1 MAVPWDLRHPRPNSS
16 NQNSYH
22 GQTAVSQPPSS
33 EHLGN
38 TRLPNFPNS
47 DYHPHATPDS
57 SILHLGRYEG
67 YTIKPDDIASS
78 EKRWSLPPRK
88 PIPATQEDLHTEVI
102 RQRQSGRTA
111 CRELE
116 DCHGPKRQYI
126 DRLIMER
133 NASTSLGHF
142 EVAQLRLER
151 IPRESRR
158 AYNRSGGRNYD
169 THDYKHKESTKPKL
183 KTVYMHIILQFMK
196 NASRS
201 LVETASDN
209 YAPRNPS
216 VGETYHGERQNTSE
230 EDFSTAP
237 ITPIHQPPLLHVS
250 SQRPTQAREYRYTTD
265 DEQSVSPS
273 PSCYI
278 SRGTQTASPAHAK
291 LQTDEIADDAPPGDA
306 SSEESCVTYTNVEE
320 GIPRSSPSSDDEVV
334 STRDSPAT
342 SESENESTGKESKGI
357 DEYEK
362 PPWFQN
368 LQPGLLLLHI
378 PNDLSTCPEL
388 TRTKSKLLA

>member
-1 MAVPWDLRHPRPNSS
+1 MAVPWDLRHPRNILS
-16 NQNSYH
+16 NQHNYH
-22 GQTAVSQPPSS
+22 GQTAVLGPPKSS
-33 EHLGN
+33 VV
-38 TRLPNFPNS
+38 PV
-47 DYHPHATPDS
+47 A
-57 SILHLGRYEG
+57 RYEG

-78 EKRWSLPPRK
+78 EKRWSLPLK
-88 PIPATQEDLHTEVI
+88 KSIPATQEDLHAEVI
-102 RQRQSGRTA
+102 RQRQSERTA

-151 IPRESRR
+151 IPRESRK
-158 AYNRSGGRNYD
+158 ASNRSGSRNYD
-169 THDYKHKESTKPKL
+169 THDYKQKDSMRPKL

-196 NASRS
+196 NPSRS
-201 LVETASDN
+201 PAETVPDN
-209 YAPRNPS
+209 YAPCNPS
-216 VGETYHGERQNTSE
+216 DGEIYHSDRPNTSE
-230 EDFSTAP
+230 EAFFTAP
-237 ITPIHQPPLLHVS
+237 ISPIDQPFQLHGS
-250 SQRPTQAREYRYTTD
+250 SQRPIQAREHPYVTE
-265 DEQSVSPS
+265 DEQVTSPS
-273 PSCYI
+273 PRRYV
-278 SRGTQTASPAHAK
+278 SRGTQTTSPAHAEP
-291 LQTDEIADDAPPGDA
+291 QNDDIADDAPPGDA
-306 SSEESCVTYTNVEE
+306 SSEESCATYTNVED
-320 GIPRSSPSSDDEVV
+320 GMPRSSPSSDDEVV

-378 PNDLSTCPEL
+378 PNDLST
-388 TRTKSKLLA
+388 